1 MQENKNN
8 NIMKFGYE
16 DTDKKIEIEIYGLK
30 FEINN
35 LDNNSYEKYKNID
48 KDLGTLGKEIDLIL
62 GDGAV
67 EKINAKRISDGYDK
81 MDLNVEL
88 ALLGCIFESYTNAI
102 TGNLFNKVDSTVNS
116 VVNKMNSYQNRTQ
129 IRNIKY
135 NRNNNYDRNY
145 RGNRYRRY

>member
-1 MQENKNN
+1 MQENKENKVL
-8 NIMKFGYE
+8 KFGYE
-16 DTDKKIEIEIYGLK
+16 DTDKKIEIEIYGLR

-35 LDNNSYEKYKNID
+35 LDNNSYDKYKNID
-48 KDLGTLGKEIDLIL
+48 KDLGTLEKEIDLIL

-67 EKINAKRISDGYDK
+67 GKINAKRISDGYDK

-88 ALLGCIFESYTNAI
+88 ALLGCIFEAYTNAI

-129 IRNIKY
+129 IRNNKY
-135 NRNNNYDRNY
+135 NRNY